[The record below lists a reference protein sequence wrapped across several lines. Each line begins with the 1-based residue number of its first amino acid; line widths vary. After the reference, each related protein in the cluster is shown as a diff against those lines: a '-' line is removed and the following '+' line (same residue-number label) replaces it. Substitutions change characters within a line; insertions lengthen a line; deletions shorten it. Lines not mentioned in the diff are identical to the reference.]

1 MTAAY
6 CYEGIPQRLLASLFD
21 TQMRYLVYMR
31 YSWTVLSKIV
41 DFCEVE

>member
-6 CYEGIPQRLLASLFD
+6 CYERIPLRLLASLFD
-21 TQMRYLVYMR
+21 VQMRYLVYMR
-31 YSWTVLSKIV
+31 YLWTVPSKIV